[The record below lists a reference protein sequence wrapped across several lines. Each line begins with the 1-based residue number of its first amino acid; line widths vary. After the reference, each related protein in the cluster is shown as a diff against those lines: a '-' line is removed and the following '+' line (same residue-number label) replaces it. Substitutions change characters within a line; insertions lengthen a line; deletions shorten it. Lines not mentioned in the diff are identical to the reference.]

1 MSDINWGGAQQPPAN
16 RQQNPQGQPIPNRPA
31 PQGQPQGQQRPPQG
45 FPPPTGAPQGQQRPQ
60 GLPVQGQARPVG
72 APPQGQQPAARPV
85 QPQGQPQSV
94 RPVGQPVQQRPAVQP
109 GGPAAPQF
117 APPTSQPSPDN
128 GGHVSITGDVV
139 PAETN
144 QDIEPEAMVQT
155 KPAAPEKPAW
165 YKKIEA
171 QIMLWAETGV
181 SDIQMISDNYVWIV
195 DDDNHQPTSLWLTTD
210 DILLLADYW
219 VPGNKA
225 MDIINGAKQLAE
237 GKEGTLE
244 TVQTLGRSFASDSLQ
259 SWRSRII
266 FRRQE
271 NGYGVTMRLIPPT
284 VPTLAKYPQPQQI
297 MDLLKENNGLFI
309 VSGPTGSGKTTLL
322 AALLNEY
329 NETNHRHIYTIED
342 PIEFVHLPKKS
353 LVTQREVGRDV
364 DDWEGGIMAAVRSK
378 AQVIMIGE
386 LRELPAIIAA
396 LDAANKGHLVFATSH
411 ASSAAQCIEGIV
423 SQFPPGQQNLVQNR
437 IAEVIK
443 CVMVQRLVPAVDG
456 KLIAVREIMLDHT
469 TTTPNI
475 RNGDFTKLTN
485 ALKEEDGMISFEQ
498 SLFYLFEANKITEE
512 TALKFANIKN
522 DLVFKIDRLKQRRR
536 EVEGRR

>member
-1 MSDINWGGAQQPPAN
+1 MSDPTWNQAQPP
-16 RQQNPQGQPIPNRPA
+16 QQQRPAQPPQGQPLQGRPA
-31 PQGQPQGQQRPPQG
+31 PQPSATSQPIPQQAPAGQQPPQFAQPQQGQRPPVQQPQQPVR
-45 FPPPTGAPQGQQRPQ
+45 PPGAQNPAQQVPVARPAQPGAPVA
-60 GLPVQGQARPVG
+60 PVQLPSAQQA
-72 APPQGQQPAARPV
+72 PA
-85 QPQGQPQSV
+85 
-94 RPVGQPVQQRPAVQP
+94 
-109 GGPAAPQF
+109 
-117 APPTSQPSPDN
+117 TSIS
-128 GGHVSITGDVV
+128 GDIIVNNDAEDIV
-139 PAETN
+139 PAE
-144 QDIEPEAMVQT
+144 MVQG
-155 KPAAPEKPAW
+155 KPAPVEKPAW
-165 YKKIEA
+165 YKKIES

-181 SDIQMISDNYVWIV
+181 SDIQMVSDNYVWIV
-195 DDDNHQPTSLWLTTD
+195 DDDNHQPTSLWLTRD

-225 MDIINGAKQLAE
+225 LNIINGAKHLAE
-237 GKEGTLE
+237 GAEGTLE
-244 TVQTLGRSFASDSLQ
+244 TVQTLGRSFASDSTQ

-271 NGYGVTMRLIPPT
+271 NGLGVTMRLIPPT
-284 VPTLAKYPQPQQI
+284 VPTLSKYPQPQQI

-329 NETNHRHIYTIED
+329 NENNHRHIYTIED

-364 DDWEGGIMAAVRSK
+364 DDWAGGIMAAVRSK

-386 LRELPAIIAA
+386 LRELDAIVAA

-443 CVMVQRLVPAVDG
+443 CVMVQRLVPGIDN

-475 RNGDFTKLTN
+475 RSGDFTKLTN

-498 SLFYLFEANKITEE
+498 SLYYLFEAGKITEQ

-522 DLVFKIDRLKQRRR
+522 DLVFKIDRLKQRQR
-536 EVEGRR
+536 EAK